1 MQSVIACGI
10 IYGKIK
16 NELNMKT
23 ETFENASKNIQKQ
36 IIQSVKK
43 QIPTLDYIMQ
53 VDKMSPEDR
62 VFYEAYKKYGNRNH
76 TWQDFKAM
84 FNGDTEL
91 MQSTVKNWRTW
102 DELNTIYTKFY
113 RQHDTV
119 YKLVNKY
126 GIKEINMDNY
136 QQYKDKFP
144 DLVQEYEKLL
154 ALKNGTYTNY
164 STFNI
169 EVSKIEKQFE
179 KEMAKIV
186 PDDEE
191 SKNNLITKYIKTMSE
206 CIDLRNGDFV
216 AGERLEAYKNIILS
230 NPQILNMAKN
240 FKQLT
245 ETEVIQFAKLILD
258 ASGQKFGTS
267 GPVKK
272 DKKNSYTPSTQ
283 TITLSTDFT
292 EFKYPLANF
301 LASIVHEDNHRI
313 DYQNPKMG
321 MIDNQVMLFQEKYYM
336 SPDQK
341 DLGLYTAYRY
351 QPTEQAS
358 FYQGSG
364 VGIGLYLFIKS
375 QNAPDR

>member
-1 MQSVIACGI
+1 M
-10 IYGKIK
+10 
-16 NELNMKT
+16 E
-23 ETFENASKNIQKQ
+23 
-36 IIQSVKK
+36 
-43 QIPTLDYIMQ
+43 
-53 VDKMSPEDR
+53 
-62 VFYEAYKKYGNRNH
+62 
-76 TWQDFKAM
+76 DFKAM
-84 FNGDTEL
+84 FNGDKEL

-102 DELNTIYTKFY
+102 DELNTMYTNFNIQY
-113 RQHDTV
+113 DIV

-154 ALKNGTYTNY
+154 ALNNGVYTNY

-179 KEMAKIV
+179 KEMAKIA

-191 SKNNLITKYIKTMSE
+191 SKNKLITKYIKTMSE

-292 EFKYPLANF
+292 EFKYPLAHF
-301 LASIVHEDNHRI
+301 LASLVHEDNHRI

-321 MIDNQVMLFQEKYYM
+321 MIGNQVMLFQENYYL

>member
-1 MQSVIACGI
+1 
-10 IYGKIK
+10 
-16 NELNMKT
+16 MKK
-23 ETFENASKNIQKQ
+23 EAFENASQNIQKL

-62 VFYEAYKKYGNRNH
+62 VFYDAYKKYGNRNH

-84 FNGDTEL
+84 FNGDIEL
-91 MQSTVKNWRTW
+91 MQSTVKNWKTW
-102 DELNTIYTKFY
+102 DEINTIYTKFN
-113 RQHDTV
+113 RQRDTV

-126 GIKEINMDNY
+126 GIKKISIDNH

-154 ALKNGTYTNY
+154 ALNNETYTNY

-179 KEMAKIV
+179 KEMAKIA

-191 SKNNLITKYIKTMSE
+191 SKNNLIAKYIKTMSE

-216 AGERLEAYKNIILS
+216 VGERLEAYKNIILS

-245 ETEVIQFAKLILD
+245 ETEIIQFGKLILD

-272 DKKNSYTPSTQ
+272 DKKNTYTTSTQ
-283 TITLSTDFT
+283 TITLTTDFT

-301 LASIVHEDNHRI
+301 LAHLVHEDNHRI

-321 MIDNQVMLFQEKYYM
+321 MIGNQVMQLQEKYYLP
-336 SPDQK
+336 PDQK
-341 DLGLYTAYRY
+341 DWDLYTLYRQ

-358 FYQGSG
+358 YYQEIS
-364 VGIGLYLFIKS
+364 VGIGLDLFIES
-375 QNAPDR
+375 QNTPDR